1 MDCFPRQQKV
11 GHPDGRSAFTLVELL
26 VSFAILSLLMVLL
39 LALTNLT
46 STTWTQTRGKVE
58 QFQQARE
65 AFDAVTRRLSEATL
79 NTYYDY
85 VDAGGRWRTTDL
97 DSRRAFVPDRYVRR
111 SELRFLSG
119 AVTGMNQHAT
129 HSVFFQAPQGYS
141 LTTSGL
147 SNLLNTCGFFVELDS
162 DDPFLPGVLP
172 SESARRR
179 FRLMQLTERSEE
191 MSVYLHNDGDTN
203 NPSRQWLMDVLASEQ
218 DVEIA
223 AENIIA
229 LILLPKLS
237 ESDQRDGNFDDS
249 SLAPDYEYDSTARH
263 PNPSLNPFNQ
273 LPPIVQVTLVAIDEQ
288 SANRMSTADQDSL
301 KSQLNG
307 LFQTVGSTTNPSAGG
322 YAKDL
327 ATLEDYLVTNN
338 ISYRIFTSNVSLK
351 AAKWSRD
358 QAN

>member
-1 MDCFPRQQKV
+1 MGPLPRRHIV
-11 GHPDGRSAFTLVELL
+11 AVPDARCGFTLVEVL
-26 VSFAILSLLMVLL
+26 VSFAILSLLMVVL
-39 LALTNLT
+39 LAMVNVT

-65 AFDAVTRRLSEATL
+65 AFDSVTRRLSEATL

-85 VDAGGRWRTTDL
+85 VDTDGRWRTTDP
-97 DSRRAFVPDRYVRR
+97 DSRRAFVPHRYVRR

-119 AVTGMNQHAT
+119 DVTGMGGHTAHA
-129 HSVFFQAPQGYS
+129 VFFQAPQGYS

-147 SNLLNTCGFFVELDS
+147 PNLLNTCGFFVELGS
-162 DDPFLPGVLP
+162 DARFLPGVLAP
-172 SESARRR
+172 QNARRR
-179 FRLMQLTERSEE
+179 FRLMQLMERSEE
-191 MSVYLHNDGDTN
+191 LSVYLHNDGDTH
-203 NPSRQWLMDVLASEQ
+203 NPSRQWLMDALASEQ

-237 ESDQRDGNFDDS
+237 ESDQREGNFDDA
-249 SLAPDYEYDSTARH
+249 SLAPSYEYDSTARH

-273 LPPIVQVTLVAIDEQ
+273 LPPVVQVTLVAIDEQ
-288 SANRMSTADQDSL
+288 SANRMSPADQDDL
-301 KSQLNG
+301 KDRLDG
-307 LFQTVGSTTNPSAGG
+307 LFRTVGSTTDPSVDG

-327 ATLEDYLVTNN
+327 KSLEAYLVANN
-338 ISYRIFTSNVSLK
+338 MNYRIFTSNVSMK